1 MAILS
6 YSAEQLIYAAL
17 RDLSVIRTGQTA
29 PADLVDDCFEALNQ
43 LIDTWLIDQLLVYAY
58 LADIY
63 TLNGTQQ
70 SYTIGPSGADFT
82 APRPTEIQDANIVL
96 NTTSPVVRQPVQI
109 INVDQWANIR
119 VRQLQPAI
127 PLMLYYDKGFSAA
140 NGSGTINLWPGPQSS
155 YELEIFTWQQLTAF
169 PDKTTAI
176 KFPPAYANAI
186 RKNLAVSVAPLCM
199 LYGKTSVNVSQPL
212 AALGEVKD
220 QARKALAL
228 IRSYNAQAPVLALDP
243 AFNAVNDQG
252 GFNYLIGTASRGNS
266 Q

>member
-6 YSAEQLIYAAL
+6 YSADQLIYAAL
-17 RDLSVIRTGQTA
+17 RDLGVLRSGQGA
-29 PADLVDDCFEALNQ
+29 PTDLVNDCFESLQQ

-70 SYTIGPSGADFT
+70 SYTIGPVGSDFT
-82 APRPTEIQDANIVL
+82 APRPTEIQDANCIL
-96 NTTSPVVRQPVQI
+96 NTTSPVVRTPIQI

-155 YELEIFTWQQLTAF
+155 YQLEIFTWQQLTAF
-169 PDKTTAI
+169 PDHTTVI

-186 RKNLAVSVAPLCM
+186 RKNLAVSVAPLCT
-199 LYGKTSVNVSQPL
+199 LYGKTNQHVQQPL
-212 AALGEVKD
+212 ASLALIQE

-243 AFNAVNDQG
+243 AFTAVNDQG